1 MKKEGSIEKNLRI
14 LLKYGQKLLKNN
26 EEISQRFIKEI
37 ISSIISIN
45 NNSGT
50 NSMTNYKYEK
60 LITIYINMERLL
72 EDLLDYIMIKDE
84 ENCSNLIIHR

>member
-1 MKKEGSIEKNLRI
+1 MIKILFIFENSNSAIEYMKKEGSIEKNLRI

-60 LITIYINMERLL
+60 LME
-72 EDLLDYIMIKDE
+72 E
-84 ENCSNLIIHR
+84 

>member
-37 ISSIISIN
+37 ILSIISIN